1 MAVPEGVTPVYNN
14 IIVSV
19 YQLGSGFGIKGNSP
33 TARVGSVYKIG
44 ENCYRIAVNDKIG
57 FLTTQAQFAT
67 DLDETFAVILE
78 EDVLITYVAPT
89 PP

>member
-19 YQLGSGFGIKGNSP
+19 YNLGSGFGIRGDSP

-44 ENCYRIAVNDKIG
+44 ANCYRISVNQKIG
-57 FLTTQAQFAT
+57 FLHTQAQFAT
-67 DLDETFAVILE
+67 DLGEKFAVILQD
-78 EDVLITYVAPT
+78 DVLITYLPVEA
-89 PP
+89 